1 MSSSI
6 LRIAVSGLQAAQA
19 GLATTGHN
27 IANANTPG
35 FSRQEAIQQNRNG
48 LFTGSGY
55 LGRGVDVATVIRRY
69 DNLLTAQARSAQS
82 AASHFS
88 ALEAQASAIDNLLA
102 DPEMGLAPALAEF
115 FAGVNTLASHP
126 GDAAARQAMLS
137 SAEALASRM
146 HLLDGSLA
154 NRQAGIDRRIET
166 TVASVNEL
174 SRQIAELNDRVGRE
188 SAAGQPPN
196 DLLDRRDALIRD
208 LSALTSATAVAQSDG
223 SLNIFMAN
231 GQALVVGS
239 TAFQLRAAPDRFDPA
254 RRVVGLV
261 AGSGFV
267 EFTADT
273 LFGGELGGL
282 LAARRDVLDPAQNEL
297 GRVAIALA
305 DAFNA
310 QHRLG
315 QDRTGAPGG
324 DFFTIASPW
333 TGAATTNTGNAQL
346 TAAFSATGA
355 LTGSDYDVRFDAGGW
370 TLTRLSDGTS
380 QVFATLPA
388 TLDGVTLDL
397 GSGAPAV
404 GDRYLLRP
412 TRDGAGG
419 LGVFVTDPLRIA
431 AGAPV
436 RTAATS
442 TNLGSGAI
450 SPGVVNALDPNLAQP
465 VTITFTAA
473 GTFSVS
479 GTGTGNPAGL
489 AYTPGMSLSYN
500 GWQVT
505 LSGQPAPGDSF
516 TVVANAGG
524 VGDNRNALALAALQT
539 ARIVGG
545 ASSANEAYGALVAA
559 VGSSTHEAS
568 LAARSQGALSAEADI
583 AVERVSG
590 VNLDEEA
597 ANLLKFQQA
606 YQAAGKVIQTAAA
619 MFDTL
624 ISITS
629 R

>member
-1 MSSSI
+1 MYK
-6 LRIAVSGLQAAQA
+6 
-19 GLATTGHN
+19 
-27 IANANTPG
+27 
-35 FSRQEAIQQNRNG
+35 RQ
-48 LFTGSGY
+48 
-55 LGRGVDVATVIRRY
+55 
-69 DNLLTAQARSAQS
+69 
-82 AASHFS
+82 
-88 ALEAQASAIDNLLA
+88 
-102 DPEMGLAPALAEF
+102 
-115 FAGVNTLASHP
+115 
-126 GDAAARQAMLS
+126 
-137 SAEALASRM
+137 
-146 HLLDGSLA
+146 
-154 NRQAGIDRRIET
+154 
-166 TVASVNEL
+166 
-174 SRQIAELNDRVGRE
+174 
-188 SAAGQPPN
+188 
-196 DLLDRRDALIRD
+196 
-208 LSALTSATAVAQSDG
+208 
-223 SLNIFMAN
+223 
-231 GQALVVGS
+231 
-239 TAFQLRAAPDRFDPA
+239 
-254 RRVVGLV
+254 
-261 AGSGFV
+261 
-267 EFTADT
+267 
-273 LFGGELGGL
+273 
-282 LAARRDVLDPAQNEL
+282 
-297 GRVAIALA
+297 
-305 DAFNA
+305 
-310 QHRLG
+310 
-315 QDRTGAPGG
+315 
-324 DFFTIASPW
+324 
-333 TGAATTNTGNAQL
+333 
-346 TAAFSATGA
+346 
-355 LTGSDYDVRFDAGGW
+355 

-539 ARIVGG
+539 ARFVGG